1 MKLLFGNEYHL
12 WQTIRAEVARL
23 TAELEGAEHTNQL
36 HEETIRVLR
45 EDVKYHREKS
55 DRAVD
60 NILLTKGL
68 PSILPEPPTPLDV
81 FDESDEDVE
90 AMRKSLQTDPAKAWH
105 S

>member
-1 MKLLFGNEYHL
+1 MKLLFGEEYRL
-12 WQTIRAEVARL
+12 WQTSQAEVARL
-23 TAELEGAEHTNQL
+23 TAELAGAERTNQIYVQ
-36 HEETIRVLR
+36 TIRVMM
-45 EDVKYHREKS
+45 EDLQYHRERA

-60 NILLTKGL
+60 NVLFVKGL
-68 PSILPEPPTPLDV
+68 PSIIPEPPAPLDV